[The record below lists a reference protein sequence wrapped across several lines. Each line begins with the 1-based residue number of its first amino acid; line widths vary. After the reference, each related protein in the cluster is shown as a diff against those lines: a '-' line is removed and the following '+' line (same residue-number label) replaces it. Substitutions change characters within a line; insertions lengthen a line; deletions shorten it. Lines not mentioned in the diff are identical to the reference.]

1 METNRDGGQSPTAT
15 QETAAATATATAAT
29 PPTSN

>member
-15 QETAAATATATAAT
+15 QETAAATATAAAT